1 MTKINKQI
9 YVFCDFDGTVTLKDL
24 GDELFKV
31 YGKFEPYNTQLKNG
45 EISIYQYWQVLCAS
59 LAPNFNREI
68 IQKFT
73 GNYQVDP
80 YFYEFTELCKI
91 NKIPFSIVS
100 DGFAEYILPIMKR
113 IGLDNETVLC
123 NYLSFSSVVKPVFP
137 GATQSC
143 RCLCASCKRNAVI
156 NLVPDD
162 GIIVYIG
169 DGYSDFCAA
178 EHSDVIFAKKH
189 LARYCAENKIPHY
202 NFKSFFDIKKIFSD
216 ILSGKKNIKQRRQA
230 QLRRKDAFEA
240 E

>member
-91 NKIPFSIVS
+91 NKIPF
-100 DGFAEYILPIMKR
+100 K
-113 IGLDNETVLC
+113 
-123 NYLSFSSVVKPVFP
+123 
-137 GATQSC
+137 
-143 RCLCASCKRNAVI
+143 
-156 NLVPDD
+156 
-162 GIIVYIG
+162 
-169 DGYSDFCAA
+169 
-178 EHSDVIFAKKH
+178 
-189 LARYCAENKIPHY
+189 
-202 NFKSFFDIKKIFSD
+202 
-216 ILSGKKNIKQRRQA
+216 
-230 QLRRKDAFEA
+230 
-240 E
+240 